1 MNIPA
6 IRGQD
11 ITPEVGALLARQ
23 SLVIDL
29 RIAAADRLLSV
40 PWDQREARLEWR
52 GIAEACRREDRR
64 LAHHI
69 RRLARANG
77 CDQPAS
83 ARGPFSPKTP
93 AAQERG
99 RRVAAA
105 ARKAAY
111 TSARR
116 PAPTAAGGGVR

>member
-1 MNIPA
+1 MNMPT
-6 IRGQD
+6 IRPPD
-11 ITPEVGALLARQ
+11 ITPELGALLARQ
-23 SLVIDL
+23 SLLIDL
-29 RIAAADRLLSV
+29 RIVAADRLLSL
-40 PWDQREARLEWR
+40 PLEQREARLEWR

-83 ARGPFSPKTP
+83 ARGGFSPKTP
-93 AAQERG
+93 AAQERE

-105 ARKAAY
+105 ARKAAN

-116 PAPTAAGGGVR
+116 PAPTVAGGGVR